1 MTQLF
6 RELNRAAIL
15 AGGVLCFFAAPS
27 AVNGAEPAAPKAAT
41 ELPSV
46 SLFDALKKGDIAV
59 EAKGN
64 GDGGMT
70 VVVKNKTRRKLRVVL
85 PPGLVASGASGQ
97 MGGMGGMGGGGGGG
111 MGGGGMGGGGM
122 GGGGG
127 GGMGGGGMGGGGQ
140 GQGMSRTLPASAGM
154 MMLATLITR
163 LVAPGTWDLSGMM
176 MMGGMGGGGGGG
188 MGGGGMGGGGMGGGM
203 GGGGMGGGGGGF
215 RSVPP
220 TMLPSAD
227 LNPGQTREMATRLV
241 TISSADPSN
250 PLATP
255 AKDEPLKISD
265 IGQVSNDPKV
275 AKALRRLAAD
285 KAPNS
290 LAQLVMWNV
299 SGGLSWENI
308 ATLSADWSN
317 PHELVMAKRFVQNLD
332 LLGNGETGELRY
344 EITATPELKAIADEL
359 AATLKGQLVLGL
371 KAEAGVAEAPT
382 GPAIGCKIALAGTTD
397 KPQAEVHVLT
407 SDGEGQAWTAVGKFN
422 LPVRRSE
429 EKVKSVEFADSFAE
443 GVLGRLVRA
452 QLSKGPRVKGK
463 ETYYVRIDNASP
475 LLLNGLAITGEGI
488 KGENVT
494 PNILSGIAI
503 PPRNNL
509 TVSATGSVVE
519 KLGLKKGVKVVAADL
534 SGL

>member
-1 MTQLF
+1 MRKTMSDWKL
-6 RELNRAAIL
+6 AAALVSGVMIL
-15 AGGVLCFFAAPS
+15 MSTPS
-27 AVNGAEPAAPKAAT
+27 AAHAADPAKAKPKA

-46 SLFDALKKGDIAV
+46 SLFDAVKNGDISV
-59 EAKGN
+59 EAKGA

-70 VVVKNKTRRKLRVVL
+70 VTLKNKTHRKLRVVL

-97 MGGMGGMGGGGGGG
+97 MGGMGGMGGG
-111 MGGGGMGGGGM
+111 
-122 GGGGG
+122 
-127 GGMGGGGMGGGGQ
+127 
-140 GQGMSRTLPASAGM
+140 
-154 MMLATLITR
+154 
-163 LVAPGTWDLSGMM
+163 
-176 MMGGMGGGGGGG
+176 
-188 MGGGGMGGGGMGGGM
+188 MGGGGMGGGM
-203 GGGGMGGGGGGF
+203 GGGGMGGGMGGGF

-220 TMLPSAD
+220 TLLPSAD

-250 PLATP
+250 PVAIP
-255 AKDEPLKISD
+255 AKDEPLKLSD
-265 IGQVSNDPKV
+265 ISQVSNDPKV